1 MRLALF
7 VAVGLAVLAVSPP
20 AWAAG
25 PAPGLVAAYAF
36 DEVSGATAVD
46 ATGNGNNG
54 AVVGATWVTG
64 RYGGGLLFDG
74 SNDYVGLPA
83 LGTFY
88 NTAFTLEA
96 WVLKATTKND
106 VGIVGTWTG
115 SGPMLWVDHLASRYH
130 LTLGSSMSTY
140 LDSGLNPVVGQW
152 QHLAAT
158 SDGTTARFYVNGTQ
172 VSSRAVSGS
181 VGSSN
186 TWRIGAYGSGP
197 GNFFDGV
204 LDEIRVY
211 DRALSAAEVQADR
224 DQPLGITNPGAPTAP
239 GNLTATGST
248 QTSISLGWTA
258 STDDTGVSGYN
269 VYVDGAAA
277 GTTAATSFTVPGL
290 TCSTGYSIEV
300 EAFDGSANVSPRAL
314 VDTSTATCD
323 TSSGLVAAYAFDD
336 GSGTAAADASGNGHT
351 GAISGAAWATG
362 RHGGGLFF
370 DGSNDYVALGA
381 LGTFYNAGFTLE
393 AWVQKSSAKKDV
405 GVLGTW
411 AGNGP
416 MLWVDHVA
424 GHNYLT
430 LGGSFSSYLDSGQS
444 PAAGQ
449 WQHLAATFDGAT
461 ARYYIDGAEVA
472 SRAFSGSV
480 GSSNTWRV
488 GAYGGSPGNF
498 LDGFV
503 DDVRVYNRALTAG
516 EIQFDRDHGVS
527 TADTSPPTQP
537 GTLVATGGLGQA
549 NLSWG
554 AATDNVAVVEY
565 NVHRSTSSGFTP
577 SPANKIAEPTGTTY
591 ADSGLSAGTYY
602 YKVTA
607 EDGAGNVGPASNQA
621 SAAVTADTTPPTVS
635 ITAPTAGST
644 VAGVTT
650 VSANAADNVAV
661 AGVQFRSDGTN
672 LGAEDLTAP
681 YTIQWDTRGEVNG
694 GHVLTAV
701 ARDTSGNLA
710 TSSPVSVTVANAGVS
725 PAGLQVA
732 YALNESSGVLAYD
745 ASDHGLAA
753 TAVGTTWTGGHYDGG
768 ISLDGV
774 SSRVDIPPLG
784 TFYTAGFTYEAWVR
798 KQTSKKDVGVVGTWS
813 ANQGGGAMIWV
824 DYSSGRYMLTLG
836 NNSGN
841 YLDSGRS
848 PTVGQWE
855 HVAAT
860 YDGSTARFYVGGA
873 QVASKAF
880 TGSLGSSSTWRLGAY
895 NGSPTGFF
903 DGLLDNVRIYN
914 RALSPAE
921 IQTDMVTPIEGETT
935 PPTVT
940 ATTPVAG
947 AADLNV
953 GTSPTARF
961 SEPMDAATITSSTF
975 QLKGPGNVV
984 VPATATYDATTRTAT
999 LTPQGVLAYGT
1010 TYTATVQGGAGGV
1023 TDGAGNA
1030 LVSNVSWSFTTE
1042 VSPPQMLVVTST
1054 ANPFG
1059 SYLGEILRN
1068 EGLNAFTTID
1078 VAFLSPALLTGFDVV
1093 LLGEGH
1099 AECLAGLDADR
1110 LGQRWRQPGRDAT
1123 GSAACRTARADLGR
1137 RDALKRLPEGEHDSA
1152 TGSGHR
1158 GRDDAVPRHGR
1169 PLCPE
1174 RCDGGRHPVFER
1186 RRLRRPIPA
1195 VTLRSVGSSGGQAAA
1210 FAFDLARSVVY
1221 TRQGNPAWAG
1231 QERDGV
1237 VGIRSSDLF
1246 YGAKAGDVQPD
1257 WIDTSK
1263 IAIPQADEQQ
1273 RLLANLIT
1281 LMNSDKEPLPRFWYL
1296 PRGEKAVVVMSGDD
1310 HAPAARPTTSTAS
1323 RRSARP
1329 GVSSPTGSASARPP
1343 TSTRAPPSPTPRPS
1357 PTTPRASRS
1366 RFIPSTSPAR
1376 LRRSPRPRSQQSS
1389 TPSSASSRASTPA
1402 SPCRS
1407 RAAPTASSGPTG
1419 SRLRRSSS
1427 PMGSGWTRT
1436 TITTPQPGSGETRL
1450 RQRRRLPDALRRT
1463 GRNGDR
1469 RLPGEHEHDRRR
1481 RTGLPVDGRRPARQR
1496 HRSAGLLR
1504 RVRREHAHRQ
1514 RHSPSRRRRNRRLRA
1529 SAKRAG
1535 HLLQAAAHVDRRTQQ
1550 LHHPRPQL
1558 ERRNPHLHHFRC
1570 RRRERPADD
1579 GARPGALR
1587 NAERDHARRLARRL
1601 RRPDDQGHPVR
1612 ILHRRERDVP
1622 GDVLVSLAGGSPRL
1636 GDRNQAL
1643 ARGLC

>member
-1 MRLALF
+1 M
-7 VAVGLAVLAVSPP
+7 
-20 AWAAG
+20 
-25 PAPGLVAAYAF
+25 
-36 DEVSGATAVD
+36 
-46 ATGNGNNG
+46 
-54 AVVGATWVTG
+54 
-64 RYGGGLLFDG
+64 
-74 SNDYVGLPA
+74 
-83 LGTFY
+83 
-88 NTAFTLEA
+88 
-96 WVLKATTKND
+96 
-106 VGIVGTWTG
+106 
-115 SGPMLWVDHLASRYH
+115 
-130 LTLGSSMSTY
+130 
-140 LDSGLNPVVGQW
+140 
-152 QHLAAT
+152 
-158 SDGTTARFYVNGTQ
+158 
-172 VSSRAVSGS
+172 
-181 VGSSN
+181 
-186 TWRIGAYGSGP
+186 
-197 GNFFDGV
+197 
-204 LDEIRVY
+204 
-211 DRALSAAEVQADR
+211 
-224 DQPLGITNPGAPTAP
+224 
-239 GNLTATGST
+239 
-248 QTSISLGWTA
+248 
-258 STDDTGVSGYN
+258 
-269 VYVDGAAA
+269 
-277 GTTAATSFTVPGL
+277 
-290 TCSTGYSIEV
+290 
-300 EAFDGSANVSPRAL
+300 
-314 VDTSTATCD
+314 
-323 TSSGLVAAYAFDD
+323 
-336 GSGTAAADASGNGHT
+336 
-351 GAISGAAWATG
+351 
-362 RHGGGLFF
+362 
-370 DGSNDYVALGA
+370 
-381 LGTFYNAGFTLE
+381 
-393 AWVQKSSAKKDV
+393 
-405 GVLGTW
+405 
-411 AGNGP
+411 
-416 MLWVDHVA
+416 
-424 GHNYLT
+424 
-430 LGGSFSSYLDSGQS
+430 
-444 PAAGQ
+444 
-449 WQHLAATFDGAT
+449 
-461 ARYYIDGAEVA
+461 
-472 SRAFSGSV
+472 
-480 GSSNTWRV
+480 
-488 GAYGGSPGNF
+488 
-498 LDGFV
+498 
-503 DDVRVYNRALTAG
+503 
-516 EIQFDRDHGVS
+516 
-527 TADTSPPTQP
+527 
-537 GTLVATGGLGQA
+537 
-549 NLSWG
+549 
-554 AATDNVAVVEY
+554 
-565 NVHRSTSSGFTP
+565 
-577 SPANKIAEPTGTTY
+577 
-591 ADSGLSAGTYY
+591 
-602 YKVTA
+602 
-607 EDGAGNVGPASNQA
+607 
-621 SAAVTADTTPPTVS
+621 
-635 ITAPTAGST
+635 
-644 VAGVTT
+644 
-650 VSANAADNVAV
+650 

-745 ASDHGLAA
+745 SSDHGLAA

-961 SEPMDAATITSSTF
+961 SEPMNAATITSSTF

-1093 LLGEGH
+1093 LLGEGTLN
-1099 AECLAGLDADR
+1099 ASQVSTLTGWVNGGGNLVAMRPDPQLAGLLGLTSAGGTRSNAYLKVNTTVPPGAGIVDATMQYHGTADR
-1110 LGQRWRQPGRDAT
+1110 YALNGAT
-1123 GSAACRTARADLGR
+1123 AVATQYSNATTATSD
-1137 RDALKRLPEGEHDSA
+1137 
-1152 TGSGHR
+1152 
-1158 GRDDAVPRHGR
+1158 
-1169 PLCPE
+1169 
-1174 RCDGGRHPVFER
+1174 
-1186 RRLRRPIPA
+1186 PA

-1246 YGAKAGDVQPD
+1246 YGAKAGDLQPD

-1310 HAPAARPTTSTAS
+1310 HGS
-1323 RRSARP
+1323 RRHGVPLRPLQVAQHARLCRRRLGVHPLDLLHLPEHPPHQRP
-1329 GVSSPTGSASARPP
+1329 GR
-1343 TSTRAPPSPTPRPS
+1343 
-1357 PTTPRASRS
+1357 
-1366 RFIPSTSPAR
+1366 R
-1376 LRRSPRPRSQQSS
+1376 LQRRGLRGR
-1389 TPSSASSRASTPA
+1389 ASSRLPVLPA
-1402 SPCRS
+1402 CADLRGCARS
-1407 RAAPTASSGPTG
+1407 S
-1419 SRLRRSSS
+1419 LRR
-1427 PMGSGWTRT
+1427 PAQRV
-1436 TITTPQPGSGETRL
+1436 PEQVHRHPGAGLEPHPLRLLARLGLVCEGRARPWDPDGRELLSLPLRLDRGETRL

-1481 RTGLPVDGRRPARQR
+1481 RTVLPVNGRRPARQGASAHR
-1496 HRSAGLLR
+1496 ATTARSAR
-1504 RVRREHAHRQ
+1504 TCTPTAPFPIPAPTQSSPPRKREACRSSPTSSCSRGPTDATTPPSAASTGAQ
-1514 RHSPSRRRRNRRLRA
+1514 EPSPSPLPLPPA
-1529 SAKRAG
+1529 
-1535 HLLQAAAHVDRRTQQ
+1535 RTA
-1550 LHHPRPQL
+1550 
-1558 ERRNPHLHHFRC
+1558 C
-1570 RRRERPADD
+1570 RRWCPSRGPPER
-1579 GARPGALR
+1579 
-1587 NAERDHARRLARRL
+1587 
-1601 RRPDDQGHPVR
+1601 
-1612 ILHRRERDVP
+1612 
-1622 GDVLVSLAGGSPRL
+1622 
-1636 GDRNQAL
+1636 
-1643 ARGLC
+1643 